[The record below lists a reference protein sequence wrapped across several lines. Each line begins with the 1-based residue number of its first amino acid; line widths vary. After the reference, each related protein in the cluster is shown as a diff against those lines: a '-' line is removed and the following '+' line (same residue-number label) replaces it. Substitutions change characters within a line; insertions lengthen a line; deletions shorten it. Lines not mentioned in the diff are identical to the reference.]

1 MNKRSHHNKGPK
13 IIAAAV
19 VLAAITLGV
28 ALFSGGA
35 SGPFSGV
42 LGVVTTP
49 FRSVFSSFAG
59 WIEDRYNYAFQYDAL
74 VQENEQLRQR
84 NAELEA
90 NARAAQDALEE
101 NERYRDLLGLA
112 QQRSDLELESAYIT
126 ARGASN
132 WASTLTLNKGSKHGV
147 AEGSCV
153 IDQYHNLVG
162 IVDEVSYNWCN
173 IITVIDP
180 ELEMGGLISRTNS
193 AAILEGD
200 FSLMGEG
207 KLKLTYLPESTQL
220 ISGDEVL
227 TSGMGGVYPS
237 GLKVGTIDEILT
249 DASGM
254 SRYAVITPAA
264 DLDDLRQVFIIK
276 QFDIVE

>member
-1 MNKRSHHNKGPK
+1 MNKRSHHNRGLLVLAV
-13 IIAAAV
+13 AAILAV
-19 VLAAITLGV
+19 VTLAV
-28 ALFSGGA
+28 SLFSGGS

-49 FRSVFSSFAG
+49 FRSAFSSFAG
-59 WIEDRYNYAFQYDAL
+59 WLEDRYNYAFQYEAL
-74 VQENEQLRQR
+74 VQENEELRRR

-90 NARAAQDALEE
+90 DARAAQDALEE
-101 NERYRDLLGLA
+101 NERYRDLLGLT
-112 QQRSDLELESAYIT
+112 QQRSDLKLESAYIT
-126 ARGASN
+126 ARGATN
-132 WASTLTLNKGSKHGV
+132 WASTMTLNKGTKHGV
-147 AEGSCV
+147 AVGNCV

-162 IVDEVSYNWCN
+162 IVDEAAYNWCT

-180 ELEMGGLISRTNS
+180 EIEMGGQVSRTNS

-200 FSLMGEG
+200 FTLKGEG

-249 DASGM
+249 DPSGM
-254 SRYAVITPAA
+254 GRYAIITPSAN
-264 DLDDLRQVFIIK
+264 LDDLRQVFIIK